1 MFAARFQARKGV
13 CYTARIPVTERTMN
27 ESHETKSFTCAVKVG
42 EKIPDLTLKAYHKD
56 DVVDYNLASARG
68 KWLVVF
74 FYPADF
80 TFVCPTELEEMAGMY
95 EKFQA
100 EGAEVVSVSTDTHW
114 VHKAWH
120 DQSDAVGKITFP
132 MLADPTGTMC
142 KTFGVYIDDEG
153 VALRG
158 SFIIDPDGVIQAMEV
173 HADGVGRSAK
183 ELFRKFQAA
192 KFVAEHGG
200 QVCPASWEPGQ
211 DTLKPGL
218 DIVGKI

>member
-1 MFAARFQARKGV
+1 
-13 CYTARIPVTERTMN
+13 MN
-27 ESHETKSFTCAVKVG
+27 EPAFTCAVKVG
-42 EKIPDLTLKAYHKD
+42 EKIPDLTLKAFHNNDITDISLKD
-56 DVVDYNLASARG
+56 FSG
-68 KWLVVF
+68 KWLIIF

-80 TFVCPTELEEMAGMY
+80 TFVCPTELEEMADMY
-95 EKFQA
+95 EKFKE
-100 EGAEVVSVSTDTHW
+100 EGAEVISVSTDTHW

-120 DQSDAVGKITFP
+120 DESKAVGKITFP
-132 MLADPTGTMC
+132 MLADPTGVMS
-142 KTFGVYIDDEG
+142 KDFGVYVDSDG

-158 SFIIDPDGVIQAMEV
+158 SFIVDPEGIVQAMEV
-173 HADGVGRSAK
+173 HADGVGRSAR

-200 QVCPASWEPGQ
+200 QVCPASWEPGK